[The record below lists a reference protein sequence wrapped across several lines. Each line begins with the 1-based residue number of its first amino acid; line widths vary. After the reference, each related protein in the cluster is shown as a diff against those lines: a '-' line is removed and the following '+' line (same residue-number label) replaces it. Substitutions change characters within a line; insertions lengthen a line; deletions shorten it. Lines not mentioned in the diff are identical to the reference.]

1 MSEMEEDWALLR
13 RDTPKAE
20 VVQPVEDMS
29 DDWRALQGY
38 NDFGYMVSGSDFGYL
53 AIWKVRILGPAGVL
67 PGYGGKKKAI
77 KFEHVELIWHQEK
90 ARTEATHTVKSTGR
104 VIRVFRTAED
114 SIGSLQDAC
123 CKLQVLRDKARSS
136 NLQHRTRLHEQIREM
151 QEEIERTTKRIAEL
165 DSFAPFA
172 VVPGDILEAELQE
185 EDRILSEMRAEG

>member
-1 MSEMEEDWALLR
+1 MSEMEENWALLR

-29 DDWRALQGY
+29 DDWRALQGF
-38 NDFGYMVSGSDFGYL
+38 NEFGYMVSGTDFGYL

-90 ARTEATHTVKSTGR
+90 ARTEPTCTVKSTGR
-104 VIRVFRTAED
+104 VLRIFRTAED
-114 SIGSLQDAC
+114 NVGSLQDAC
-123 CKLQVLRDKARSS
+123 CKLQVFRDKARSL
-136 NLQHRTRLHEQIREM
+136 NLYHRSSMQETIRQA
-151 QEEIERTTKRIAEL
+151 QEEIIRATERIAEL
-165 DSFAPFA
+165 DAFVASA

-185 EDRILSEMRAEG
+185 EDRVLSEMRAEG